1 MGVKTQLA
9 EKLQI
14 RLQVFYLKAAVNTRE
29 QRLDWERV
37 KITFEMNS
45 HEGDE
50 AFPFEVIRKLK
61 QC

>member
-29 QRLDWERV
+29 QRLD
-37 KITFEMNS
+37 
-45 HEGDE
+45 
-50 AFPFEVIRKLK
+50 
-61 QC
+61 